1 MQKQSVLTIVL
12 LFCVVYLSS
21 SAPAKCVRAA
31 NILELDDSEQVLF
44 FDQIK
49 KEINQHVG
57 NTDNNDIKKAID
69 QVAKKVSNNIK
80 NGLKDAKEIVKK
92 VADNKIVEKVI
103 KQAGGTA
110 AGIKKAIVVLDKL
123 TKELSKEKG
132 TYQQSNCHD
141 KPVCQYDCSKVMN
154 CPVKDTMGFMDLT
167 ERIKNNRDEQNA
179 YNWVCKNSFFSS
191 SSQKDNTLSKY
202 FRKLIGKITKKTDA
216 QFIQEHPNASET
228 QFDNEYLA
236 WLNKKGIHSSERT
249 VFEILNYY
257 KDGIQ
262 GFEKICKE
270 KNPGWLTS
278 NVISTKLAQFEL
290 ESLKTAVFGTKAEQE
305 SDAVAAAFRKVGEW
319 KMDYLK
325 GITKSEEDT
334 YANALFKGLSLTFRK
349 YFISTV
355 IGGSQRDFCVCRD
368 YNRFFD
374 AMKKLPEGTR
384 KATYGISNI
393 AFGND
398 YQHKLQAVCQKVCS
412 VKEVPKVEKP
422 KPQPKKEVP
431 KVDAPKEETKK
442 EEPKKEVKKDNMVAP
457 KTKECLPGF
466 QKRGTRCYKIGGKRS
481 FRKVKKSIKKVRKSR
496 KGRRWIWRFGKKIF
510 DVEKVPNSQKPTR
523 YDVRNIIRRR

>member
-1 MQKQSVLTIVL
+1 MQQRSVFTIVL
-12 LFCVVYLSS
+12 LFFAVYLSS

-31 NILELDDSEQVLF
+31 NVLELDDSEQVLF
-44 FDQIK
+44 FEQIK
-49 KEINQHVG
+49 KEIKKHVG

-69 QVAKKVSNNIK
+69 QVAKQASNNIK
-80 NGLKDAKEIVKK
+80 NGLKDAKEIGKK
-92 VADNKIVEKVI
+92 VVDNKIVKKVI
-103 KQAGGTA
+103 KQVGGTA

-132 TYQQSNCHD
+132 MYQQSNCHD
-141 KPVCQYDCSKVMN
+141 KSVCQYDCSKVMN

-167 ERIKNNRDEQNA
+167 ERIKNNRNEQNA

-191 SSQKDNTLSKY
+191 SSQKDNALSKY
-202 FRKLIGKITKKTDA
+202 FRKLIGKITKKTDT
-216 QFIQEHPNASET
+216 QFIQENPNASET
-228 QFDNEYLA
+228 QFDTEYLD

-270 KNPGWLTS
+270 KNPGWLS
-278 NVISTKLAQFEL
+278 PNVISTKLAQFEL
-290 ESLKTAVFGTKAEQE
+290 QSLKTAVFGSKAEQR

-334 YANALFKGLSLTFRK
+334 YSNALFKGLALTFRK
-349 YFISTV
+349 YFIRTV
-355 IGGSQRDFCVCRD
+355 IGGNQRDFCVCRD

-374 AMKKLPEGTR
+374 AMKKIPEGTR

-412 VKEVPKVEKP
+412 VKES
-422 KPQPKKEVP
+422 KKEVP
-431 KVDAPKEETKK
+431 KVETSKKEAPKVTEPKK
-442 EEPKKEVKKDNMVAP
+442 EEPKKRVRKKEENKEVP
-457 KTKECLPGF
+457 KFVSKFGRKFSRKESSVV
-466 QKRGTRCYKIGGKRS
+466 K
-481 FRKVKKSIKKVRKSR
+481 RKVPGRVFNKVNTTLKRKLKSTSEKVYTATKKYKSR
-496 KGRRWIWRFGKKIF
+496 K
-510 DVEKVPNSQKPTR
+510 
-523 YDVRNIIRRR
+523 IRRI